1 MFDDFDYRYGWVLRS
16 PVVLVLVIWA
26 FAALVIGVRAC
37 SGDVEDAE
45 QLQHMEQVP

>member
-1 MFDDFDYRYGWVLRS
+1 MFDDFDYRYGWVFRS
-16 PVVLVLVIWA
+16 PITPILVIWA

-37 SGDVEDAE
+37 SGEPE